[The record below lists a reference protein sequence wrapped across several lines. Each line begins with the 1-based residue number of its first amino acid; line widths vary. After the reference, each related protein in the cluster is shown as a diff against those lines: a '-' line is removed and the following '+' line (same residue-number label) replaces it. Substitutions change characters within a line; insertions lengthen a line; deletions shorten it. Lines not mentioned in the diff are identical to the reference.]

1 MKNAEFSKLQDKKM
15 TEIYQAE
22 LNKVYY
28 DKSLETKKCD
38 ELRAVNEH
46 LLLVKIH
53 KEAQIKNLKLEVEK
67 LKSECARKEEKDDDG
82 VDKND
87 IKRKL
92 EISVERVAILSL
104 ENDVLKSESSNKE
117 EVLRAEILNLNKGI
131 SRKTEKCADLLAEN
145 DRLKKKSQMLTEEI
159 AKKESESK
167 KRNANLNIEVVELK
181 RDADLQKAQSESSI
195 NKLQNDNQEL
205 HKQLKGVAN
214 IKTQAQEHIR
224 QLIDLFDVENNS
236 HSEMRVKEL
245 EDQNAALK
253 TVNTDLE
260 LISKKFEQMTSCS
273 LCDERYESTGEQAPV
288 KLKCS
293 HVFCSNCANNWL
305 KSQGNKSSCPSCREP
320 YRCEDIRFVNLNTDL

>member
-38 ELRAVNEH
+38 ELRAVNEQ
-46 LLLVKIH
+46 LKIE

-82 VDKND
+82 VDKKD

-92 EISVERVAILSL
+92 EISEERVAILSL

-145 DRLKKKSQMLTEEI
+145 DRLKKKCQMLTEEI

-167 KRNANLNIEVVELK
+167 KNSANLNIEVVELK

-205 HKQLKGVAN
+205 HKQLKGG
-214 IKTQAQEHIR
+214 K
-224 QLIDLFDVENNS
+224 
-236 HSEMRVKEL
+236 VK
-245 EDQNAALK
+245 
-253 TVNTDLE
+253 
-260 LISKKFEQMTSCS
+260 
-273 LCDERYESTGEQAPV
+273 
-288 KLKCS
+288 
-293 HVFCSNCANNWL
+293 
-305 KSQGNKSSCPSCREP
+305 
-320 YRCEDIRFVNLNTDL
+320 